1 MSKMHAMTRFQGG
14 APRNNLLKGFLLNR
28 RIICKNIIT
37 NSARVTKGFTLA
49 ETLVTLGIIGIVAA
63 MTLPA
68 VVGKWQKTV
77 HINQMKHTYSVI
89 ANAFQMSMQDNGN
102 PKEWDWGTDY
112 SNENIERVVETYL
125 LPYLNFDT
133 IDKKYLEEGTYYTRN
148 IIVRLKN
155 GTTLVFALDGCTD
168 PNSCTPIRILSL
180 YIVVSPKGNVQPM
193 SHESRDYS
201 RSDFIL
207 EFSKSSEKLEFFNWG
222 GNTREGMKN
231 NSKYACN
238 KNIAKNMRYN
248 CGALIFYDNWEIKDD
263 YPW

>member
-14 APRNNLLKGFLLNR
+14 GAPQNNLLKGFLLNR
-28 RIICKNIIT
+28 RIFRKNIIT
-37 NSARVTKGFTLA
+37 NSARGTKGFTLA

-102 PKEWDWGTDY
+102 PKEWDWGTEQSY
-112 SNENIERVVETYL
+112 ANLERVVETYL
-125 LPYLNFDT
+125 IPYLNLDT
-133 IDKKYLEEGTYYTRN
+133 KNTKQPGQYNHYYAA
-148 IIVRLKN
+148 RLKN
-155 GTTLVFALDGCTD
+155 GTTLSFVLDGCT
-168 PNSCTPIRILSL
+168 NANTCNPISITTL
-180 YIVVSPKGNVQPM
+180 YIIVSTKGNVLPM
-193 SHESRDYS
+193 SDTSRDYS
-201 RSDFIL
+201 REDFIL
-207 EFSKSSEKLEFFNWG
+207 KFSKSSAKLEFFNSG
-222 GNTREGMKN
+222 NNTREGLKN
-231 NSKYACN
+231 NYIYACN

-248 CGALIFYDNWEIKDD
+248 CGALIFYDGWEIKDD

>member
-1 MSKMHAMTRFQGG
+1 MSKMHAMTRFQGGG

-102 PKEWDWGTDY
+102 PKEWYWGTDG
-112 SNENIERVVETYL
+112 SKENLTRVVETYL
-125 LPYLNFDT
+125 IPYLNLDT
-133 IDKKYLEEGTYYTRN
+133 KNTEQSGQWNQFYIA
-148 IIVRLKN
+148 RLKN
-155 GTTLVFALDGCTD
+155 GTTLGFVLDGCTD
-168 PNSCTPIRILSL
+168 PKTCNPILIDTL
-180 YIVVSPKGNVQPM
+180 YIVVSTKGKVSGM
-193 SHESRDYS
+193 FAEDRDYS
-201 RSDFIL
+201 REDFIL
-207 EFSKSSEKLEFFNWG
+207 RFNRANEALYFFLWGNKSS
-222 GNTREGMKN
+222 RQSIKN
-231 NSKYACN
+231 HAEYGCN
-238 KNIAKNMRYN
+238 KNIPKNYRYN